1 MGDYDYYFMP
11 NPDLKVRI
19 MTSDR
24 RKWEHVPNMKK
35 ACL

>member
-1 MGDYDYYFMP
+1 MSDSDYYFMS

-19 MTSDR
+19 MANDR
-24 RKWEHVPNMKK
+24 RKWKHDSNMKK